1 VTIQL
6 PELPEP
12 LEWQIQ
18 PRAWNPSETG
28 LLIEAPELTDFFVDP
43 LGAATRLNA
52 PSLLFDVT
60 EDFTLSAKVQTDAPG
75 TYDAGVLF
83 VYQHD
88 SSWGKL
94 CFERSPQGEMMIVSV
109 VTKGTSDDANAVV
122 VPGDRVS
129 LRISRLESAW
139 AFHYSLDGAFW
150 HMVRLFS
157 LGEGSCKAG
166 FLAQSPVGAGCA
178 VRFTALQYR
187 AERLSDVRS
196 GV

>member
-1 VTIQL
+1 M
-6 PELPEP
+6 
-12 LEWQIQ
+12 
-18 PRAWNPSETG
+18 
-28 LLIEAPELTDFFVDP
+28 IEAPGLTDFFVDP
-43 LGAATRLNA
+43 LKVATRLNA
-52 PSLLFDVT
+52 PSLLFDVL
-60 EDFTLSAKVQTDAPG
+60 EDFTLSARVQTDAPG

-83 VYQHD
+83 VYQDD
-88 SSWGKL
+88 SSWAKL
-94 CFERSPQGEMMIVSV
+94 CFERSPQGQMMIVSV

-122 VPGDRVS
+122 IPGDSVG

-139 AFHYSLDGAFW
+139 AFHYSVDGSFW

-157 LGEGSCKAG
+157 RGAGSYKAG

-178 VRFTALQYR
+178 VRFTELQYR